1 MCSILQRT
9 AGKSDVTDC
18 ILPLSMLNLQN
29 KERKAVKLKGDQQTS
44 RALNRRLILNLLRR
58 HATMS
63 RVDIAAQTGLSSAA
77 VTFVT
82 TELMEEG
89 LVVEGEAARGG
100 GGRRPVPLS
109 INFSSR
115 LAIGMKLT
123 SSALEAALCDLS
135 TTALA
140 TLTEPI
146 PDTRPET
153 VVLHAAKAVRMLM
166 PDPQERTER
175 LIGIGLALPG
185 SYDVDRGICTVMP
198 RFGWENVPI
207 ADMLAREVD
216 VPVWV
221 DNDVN
226 SFALAQH
233 LFGQGQ
239 SHRQMMALAIGA
251 GVGAAFIT
259 DGVLHRGARG
269 MAGEIGHTIVAPDG
283 RPCLCGR
290 RGCLET
296 YWSDV
301 SLSADWAVHVAQHR
315 QSNPDLAE
323 AADAGDAA
331 ALALLH
337 AAAIGLGTVL
347 ATAVGMIDPDVI
359 IVGGEGVRFGEHLRA
374 PMAARMDELAFKSRP
389 DIIFDWHHDSW
400 PRGAAALALQKFFNF
415 EIAEGTAPSERP

>member
-1 MCSILQRT
+1 M
-9 AGKSDVTDC
+9 
-18 ILPLSMLNLQN
+18 
-29 KERKAVKLKGDQQTS
+29 KLKGDQQTS

-58 HATMS
+58 NSAMS
-63 RVDIAAQTGLSSAA
+63 RVEIASATGLSSAA

-89 LVVEGEAARGG
+89 LVVEGEASKGG

-109 INFSSR
+109 INVSSR
-115 LAIGMKLT
+115 LAIGIKLT
-123 SSALEAALCDLS
+123 ATALEAALCDLS
-135 TTALA
+135 TAA
-140 TLTEPI
+140 RKTLISPI
-146 PDTRPET
+146 PDTQPET
-153 VVLHAAKAVRMLM
+153 VVHQAAKVVRALM
-166 PDPQERTER
+166 SDELERADK

-185 SYDVDRGICTVMP
+185 SYDVDRGICTIMP
-198 RFGWENVPI
+198 RFGWKNVPI
-207 ADMLAREVD
+207 ADMLAKEVD

-239 SHRQMMALAIGA
+239 SKRQMMALAIGA
-251 GVGAAFIT
+251 GVGAAFVT
-259 DGVLHRGARG
+259 DGVLHRGAQG
-269 MAGEIGHTIVAPDG
+269 MAGEIGHLITVPGG

-301 SLSADWAVHVAQHR
+301 SLDADWAIHTANHPESR
-315 QSNPDLAE
+315 SDLATAADLGDE
-323 AADAGDAA
+323 AA
-331 ALALLH
+331 LSLLH
-337 AAAIGLGTVL
+337 AAGTGLGTVL
-347 ATAVGMIDPDVI
+347 ATAVSMIDPDVI
-359 IVGGEGVRFGEHLRA
+359 IVGGEGVRFGEHLRG

-389 DIIFDWHHDSW
+389 DIIFDWQHDSW

-415 EIAEGTAPSERP
+415 EIPEGTAQPDKA